1 MQIVR
6 LGLIKVF
13 TCILSWLYDANVE
26 IFLKFDD
33 SSRRGRDHKLFI
45 KRFRLDV
52 RKSAFSNRVIN
63 YWSSLSSQCI
73 NCCTMNTFKTSFS

>member
-1 MQIVR
+1 MQIVS

-13 TCILSWLYDANVE
+13 TCILSWLYDVNEE

-33 SSRRGRDHKLFI
+33 SGRRGRDHKLFKK

-52 RKSAFSNRVIN
+52 
-63 YWSSLSSQCI
+63 
-73 NCCTMNTFKTSFS
+73 